1 MPAMHSQSPD
11 LILGGTMSKILVSTE
26 SARTLARAH
35 VPAGTAH
42 TPARLQC
49 GTTGTCSL
57 ICMAPLL
64 EKKKKKKQREIVA
77 ARCYTC
83 TPFLPRG
90 LQNHWHQSRKSISHS
105 PGARMHEKEAPR
117 KKKSETGT
125 FAPTSCGVAESSH
138 HFTVQNS
145 SCVANLFLS
154 FCSTESCKSPIA
166 PRRLTATPTT
176 SHSP

>member
-1 MPAMHSQSPD
+1 MHSQSPD

-117 KKKSETGT
+117 KKKKVKQALSPLLLVAWQKALT
-125 FAPTSCGVAESSH
+125 TSQFKTQVALQIS
-138 HFTVQNS
+138 FFRFVLRK
-145 SCVANLFLS
+145 VANL
-154 FCSTESCKSPIA
+154 
-166 PRRLTATPTT
+166 R
-176 SHSP
+176 